1 MADSRATLKLDGV
14 ADSRRWEFKWAIPVF
29 MSTLNF
35 MLS

>member
-1 MADSRATLKLDGV
+1 MNGFDDLKWNIPLTL
-14 ADSRRWEFKWAIPVF
+14 AILIF